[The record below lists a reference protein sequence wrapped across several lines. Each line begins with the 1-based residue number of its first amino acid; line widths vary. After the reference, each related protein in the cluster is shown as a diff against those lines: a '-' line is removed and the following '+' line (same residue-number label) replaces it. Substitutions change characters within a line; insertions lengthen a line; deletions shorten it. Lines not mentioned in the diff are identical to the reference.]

1 MPREDIEGF
10 LTVLGNEFCNM
21 LRKDA
26 GVSDASHHDCYS
38 ALSEALGQPVTLE
51 VLNSLKPEQFVDLAA
66 AFNRYFET
74 TAVKSAHVAT
84 AVSATIWGWSQP

>member
-1 MPREDIEGF
+1 MPREDVEGF
-10 LTVLGNEFCNM
+10 LTVLGNEFCDM

-26 GVSDASHHDCYS
+26 GVSASHHDCYS

-51 VLNSLKPEQFVDLAA
+51 FLNSLKPEQFVDLAA

-74 TAVKSAHVAT
+74 SAVKPAHVAT